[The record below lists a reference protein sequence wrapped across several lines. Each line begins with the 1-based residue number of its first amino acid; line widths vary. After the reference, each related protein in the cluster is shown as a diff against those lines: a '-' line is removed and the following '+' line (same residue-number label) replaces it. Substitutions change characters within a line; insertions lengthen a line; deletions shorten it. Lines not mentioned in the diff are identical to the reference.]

1 MAKNEEQG
9 YSDVE
14 YVDGVF
20 NHNHAME
27 RALNNHC
34 KEYFDLSCK
43 KVFFVD
49 LTLDDKE
56 DIFQESFLALWEN
69 IEDEIIKVKDGK
81 LYGKGGKRF
90 SVKLTTYFMKIA
102 KYKYFEWVRKNSP
115 TTNVDME
122 DVGLK
127 ELLHEIY
134 LEEEPDESEIKLSI
148 ISDCLSHMQERCRQ
162 ILTMFYYELKTLD
175 EILKQSHYYI
185 SKDSL
190 KNAKC
195 RCVNSLQDCSN
206 SIYERFYN

>member
-1 MAKNEEQG
+1 MAKNDEKG

-20 NHNHAME
+20 NNNHAME

-49 LTLDDKE
+49 LTLDDKK

-69 IEDEIIKVKDGK
+69 IKDEKIKVKDGK
-81 LYGKGGKRF
+81 LFGKGGKPF
-90 SVKLTTYFMKIA
+90 SGKLTTYFMSIA
-102 KYKYFEWVRKNSP
+102 KFKYFEWVRDNDP
-115 TTNVDME
+115 TKKVTME

-127 ELLHEIY
+127 ELLLEMY

-148 ISDCLSHMQERCRQ
+148 ISDCLSHMQEHCRQ

-175 EILKQSHYYI
+175 EILKQLHYI